1 MSLSER
7 DGCGCCLTVTNAH
20 HHQIHSVALAMLAT
34 GSKRDACWLTV
45 MLLTPVEIE
54 RERKR
59 EREVP

>member
-1 MSLSER
+1 
-7 DGCGCCLTVTNAH
+7 
-20 HHQIHSVALAMLAT
+20 MLAT